1 MQKGMN
7 RKGQEG
13 VTIGTLLLIV
23 LGIVVVVVLIIGA
36 TNGFDFIFGKIDT
49 LPGQDLQAVAQGCII
64 AAQNSL
70 TLDYCEEFKEIELD
84 GEKRLVNCEYSK
96 ISDSVKATQGITNV
110 PDCSDNLV
118 QEKCVF
124 YLTKEVVSSSGE
136 YDGVKC
142 SNSDLVVN
150 DVECK
155 TFCDNVQQ
163 NVTLVRVNN

>member
-1 MQKGMN
+1 MQKEMD

-36 TNGFDFIFGKIDT
+36 TNGFDFIFGKVDK
-49 LPGQDLQAVAQGCII
+49 LPGEDLQAVAQGCII

-70 TLDYCEEFKEIELD
+70 TLDYCVECKKIELD

-96 ISDSVKATQGITNV
+96 ISDSVKATQGITNL
-110 PDCSDNLV
+110 PSCNAGLV

-136 YDGVKC
+136 YNDVKC
-142 SNSDLVVN
+142 NNSDLVVN

-155 TFCDNVQQ
+155 TFCNEVMQKA
-163 NVTLVRVNN
+163 